1 MTAERRLNT
10 ERANH
15 IQVEATLSQSLDRQ
29 NERMLRER
37 ERAESAERVC
47 EALQEALYEEGAPQ
61 GYRVGVVPEPVR
73 AALLVWIGEAGMRV
87 AEDWV
92 ALQVVAKES
101 A

>member
-1 MTAERRLNT
+1 MTAERRLNS

-47 EALQEALYEEGAPQ
+47 EVLQEALYDEDAPQ

-87 AEDWV
+87 AEQFV
-92 ALQVVAKES
+92 EMRATAKES

>member
-1 MTAERRLNT
+1 MTAERRLNS

-37 ERAESAERVC
+37 ARAESAERVC
-47 EALQEALYEEGAPQ
+47 EALQEALYDEGAPD
-61 GYRVGVVPEPVR
+61 GYRAGVVPEPVR

-87 AEDWV
+87 AEQFV
-92 ALQVVAKES
+92 EMRATAKERM
-101 A
+101 

>member
-1 MTAERRLNT
+1 MTAERRLNS

-47 EALQEALYEEGAPQ
+47 EALQEALYDDDAPQ

-87 AEDWV
+87 AEQFV
-92 ALQVVAKES
+92 EMRATAKES

>member
-1 MTAERRLNT
+1 MTDAKRLAH

-15 IQVEATLSQSLDRQ
+15 LQVEATLSQSLDRQ

-37 ERAESAERVC
+37 ARAESAERVC
-47 EALQEALYEEGAPQ
+47 DALQEALYDEAVPQ

-87 AEDWV
+87 AEAFV
-92 ALQVVAKES
+92 EMRASAKET